1 MIKITNK
8 LTSDWFL
15 RKDDLLYLR
24 INLDQYLS
32 VGVIQ
37 HLIIVDQWLQLEET
51 QFLDTLGGLGR
62 ETSAHNLH
70 C

>member
-1 MIKITNK
+1 
-8 LTSDWFL
+8 
-15 RKDDLLYLR
+15 
-24 INLDQYLS
+24 
-32 VGVIQ
+32 
-37 HLIIVDQWLQLEET
+37 LQLEET